1 MLSIKPNAL
10 RAACAAAFTVL
21 TVVSANA
28 LAVDVT
34 ARDGSIVHDRY
45 GAPVTGRYSEPAQT
59 ALPGDEAAVPT
70 QAAAPA
76 PAQPETAT
84 ELRQERQEKARAR
97 VGDQRYEVD
106 GETIF
111 EFNSTPF
118 DVPATK

>member
-28 LAVDVT
+28 FAVDVT

-59 ALPGDEAAVPT
+59 ALPGDEAAVPS
-70 QAAAPA
+70 QAATPA
-76 PAQPETAT
+76 PAQPEATT
-84 ELRQERQEKARAR
+84 ELRQEKAHAR
-97 VGDQRYEVD
+97 VGDQPYETN

>member
-28 LAVDVT
+28 FAVDVT

-45 GAPVTGRYSEPAQT
+45 GAPVTGRYSAPAET
-59 ALPGDEAAVPT
+59 ALPGDEAAVPGR
-70 QAAAPA
+70 AAAPA
-76 PAQPETAT
+76 PAQPEATT
-84 ELRQERQEKARAR
+84 ELGQEEVHAR
-97 VGDQRYEVD
+97 VADKPVYEVN

-118 DVPATK
+118 DVPAAK